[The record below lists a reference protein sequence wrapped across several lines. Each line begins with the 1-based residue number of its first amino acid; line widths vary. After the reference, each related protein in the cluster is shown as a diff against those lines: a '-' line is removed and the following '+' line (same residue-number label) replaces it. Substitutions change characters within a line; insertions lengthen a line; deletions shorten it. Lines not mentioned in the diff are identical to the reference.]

1 MKTVKY
7 EHIMFL
13 LGLELPVLNVLG
25 SRIRC
30 TSISELLGFGGLEVE
45 RDLGEERVGSWLEW
59 KPLRGGPGRP
69 GLRLHCFTWL
79 EA

>member
-1 MKTVKY
+1 MKTIKY

-13 LGLELPVLNVLG
+13 SGLELPVLNVLP

-30 TSISELLGFGGLEVE
+30 TSISELLGFGGLEVR
-45 RDLGEERVGSWLEW
+45 RDLGEEGVGSWLEW
-59 KPLRGGPGRP
+59 KPSWGDRVSP
-69 GLRLHCFTWL
+69 GLRLYCFTWL